1 MIPWLSSD
9 MSRAPRVV
17 AATILVAT
25 ATAMGTALAA
35 GLTSREMT

>member
-1 MIPWLSSD
+1 MILWPFFD
-9 MSRAPRVV
+9 TSRAPRVV